1 MGGDMRYSC
10 VVLAVVLLIAGVT
23 PALGADADPRLT
35 FSSSVD
41 YSVGDYGT
49 SRDTRIVYVPFTLGV
64 RPVDRLWISITVP
77 WIYQSSE
84 NVVLT
89 GGGVAVR
96 KEDGGKFARPERS
109 SSQSGLGDLLL
120 RVSYT
125 VLKER
130 NFVPEI
136 TPYLQIKFPTA
147 QRDKGLGTGEFDE
160 TTGVDVRQRIF
171 DGFFGLGSLAYTF
184 IGDPPG
190 TNFRNSFGWS
200 VGPGYTIGPLSLFAL
215 LEGST
220 AISSDQKDPLD
231 VRVGAEYRLLP
242 ALKFTGSVTRGLS
255 DGSADWGGSAGFAFR
270 F

>member
-1 MGGDMRYSC
+1 MRYGC
-10 VVLAVVLLIAGVT
+10 VILALVLLMAGVT
-23 PALGADADPRLT
+23 PALGADSDVWLT

-49 SRDTRIVYVPFTLGV
+49 SRDTTIVYVPFTLGV
-64 RPVDRLWISITVP
+64 RPVDTLWISVTLP

-96 KEDGGKFARPERS
+96 KTDGGKFARPERS

-120 RVSYT
+120 KVSYT

-130 NFVPEI
+130 AFVPEI
-136 TPYLQIKFPTA
+136 TPYLKVKFPTA

-160 TTGVDVRQRIF
+160 TVGVDLSKRLF
-171 DGFFGLGSLAYTF
+171 DGLFGFASLGYTF

-190 TNFRNSFGWS
+190 TNFRDSFGWS
-200 VGPGYTIGPLSLFAL
+200 VGPGYSIGPLSLFAF
-215 LEGST
+215 LEGSR
-220 AISSDQKDPLD
+220 AISSEQDDPLQL
-231 VRVGAEYRLLP
+231 RVGAEYRLLP
-242 ALKFTGSVTRGLS
+242 ALKFNGAVTRGLS
-255 DGSADWGGSAGFAFR
+255 NGSADWGVSAGFTFR